1 MRFLAPLLLAL
12 ASILAVPAQAQV
24 IAVETWTEEW
34 DAARGEWV
42 RVDPGA
48 HRFVESRAPTTA
60 QAIAAYGPFR
70 VIDGARAQLTG
81 ITDTATPAHFAA
93 MLRDHPGLATLEMVE
108 CPGTEDDQA
117 NLRLGRMIRAAGLE
131 THVPRGGSVRSGAV
145 ELFLAGAAR
154 RIDDGAEFAVH
165 SWIDDHGREAND
177 FAANAPEHRA
187 YLAYYRE
194 MGMDEGEARAFYA
207 MTNSVGFDSA
217 KWLGAAEMRDWV
229 GLARAAPVADPAP
242 TLAYLDLPAAL
253 P

>member
-12 ASILAVPAQAQV
+12 AGILAVPAHAQV
-24 IAVETWTEEW
+24 IAAETWTEEW
-34 DAARGEWV
+34 DAQRGEWV
-42 RVDPGA
+42 RIDPGA
-48 HRFVESRAPTTA
+48 HRFVESRAAAKPE
-60 QAIAAYGPFR
+60 AIAAYGPFR
-70 VIDGARAQLTG
+70 VIDGARAQLVAV
-81 ITDTATPAHFAA
+81 TDSGTPAHFAA
-93 MLRDHPGLATLEMVE
+93 MLRDHPSLATLEMVE

-165 SWIDDHGREAND
+165 SWIDDHGREAGD
-177 FAANAPEHRA
+177 YAANAPEHRA

-194 MGMDEGEARAFYA
+194 MGMDEPQARAFYA

-217 KWLGAAEMRDWV
+217 KWLGAAEMRDWA
-229 GLARAAPVADPAP
+229 GLAAP
-242 TLAYLDLPAAL
+242 TPVLAPEPVLAYLDLPALL